1 MFRSSYTL
9 VDAVHVAFQE
19 LFGDAT
25 NPVPDWTHV
34 TKVDPEPDKRLP
46 TLFPA
51 YLAATDA
58 VSVGGSRGVT
68 VEHTHATFEAIS
80 VAPVPAFHEPSAA
93 SHVTRETRSA
103 ATFLTLPEVL
113 NGDSEALVGRLGAGV
128 AGLHDDQVPG
138 VVREALPDAVANRLL
153 GTAAGERLVD
163 LLTGWLVRQAVSE
176 AYVVQN
182 PDSAAAREAGVT
194 ADDVLTP
201 TAARERALAAEHRL
215 GSEIV
220 YLEYS
225 GTFGGEAAETTLGE
239 LADVTQWA
247 RVWYGG
253 GVRSR
258 AAAERVLDAG
268 ADTVVVGDVFHD
280 VASEETRLAKT
291 YRETVGD
298 PSPAAIRSW
307 VRDRVDETTA
317 AAYLST
323 VPSVADPT
331 ARATTLLTAT
341 LVCRLWLAA
350 AAGAW
355 APATAPPDPWTVPA
369 FADQFADGAERYAR
383 RCRRAL
389 VVSDADSTRTPP
401 ASDADSTR
409 MPPASDADSTRTPL
423 ASDADSTRTPLASDA
438 DDEQAL
444 AVSLPPVER

>member
-9 VDAVHVAFQE
+9 VDAVHVALQE
-19 LFGDAT
+19 LFGDTT

-34 TKVDPEPDKRLP
+34 TKVDPEPEKRLP

-68 VEHTHATFEAIS
+68 VEHTHATFEALS
-80 VAPVPAFHEPSAA
+80 TAPVPAFHEPSAA
-93 SHVTRETRSA
+93 SHVTPETRSA

-113 NGDSEALVGRLGAGV
+113 NGTSEALVGRLGAGV
-128 AGLHDDQVPG
+128 ASLHDEQVPG
-138 VVREALPDAVANRLL
+138 VVREALPDAIADRLL
-153 GTAAGERLVD
+153 ATAAGDRLVD

-176 AYVVQN
+176 AYIVQN

-194 ADDVLTP
+194 AEDVLAP
-201 TAARERALAAEHRL
+201 TDARERALAVEHRL

-225 GTFGGEAAETTLGE
+225 GTFGGEAAETTLTA
-239 LADVTQWA
+239 LAEATQWA

-280 VASEETRLAKT
+280 VASEEVRLATT

-298 PSPAAIRSW
+298 PSPAAVRSW
-307 VRDRVDETTA
+307 VRDRADETTA

-323 VPSVADPT
+323 IPSVTDPT

-350 AAGAW
+350 AAGVW
-355 APATAPPDPWTVPA
+355 EPSTEPPAPWTVPV
-369 FADQFADGAERYAR
+369 FTDQFADGAERYAR

-389 VVSDADSTRTPP
+389 VATDAARTRTPQ
-401 ASDADSTR
+401 AF
-409 MPPASDADSTRTPL
+409 
-423 ASDADSTRTPLASDA
+423 DA
-438 DDEQAL
+438 DDEQAF
-444 AVSLPPVER
+444 AASLPAVER

>member
-1 MFRSSYTL
+1 VLRSSYTL
-9 VDAVHVAFQE
+9 VDAVHVALQE
-19 LFGDAT
+19 LSGDTT

-58 VSVGGSRGVT
+58 VSVGGSQGVT
-68 VEHTHATFEAIS
+68 VDHTHATFEAVS
-80 VAPVPAFHEPSAA
+80 AAPVPAFHEPSAA

-103 ATFLTLPEVL
+103 AVFLTLPEVL
-113 NGDSEALVGRLGAGV
+113 NGTSEALVGRLGAGV
-128 AGLHDDQVPG
+128 AGLHDEQVPG
-138 VVREALPDAVANRLL
+138 VVREVLPDTVADRLL
-153 GTAAGERLVD
+153 ATTAGERLVD
-163 LLTGWLVRQAVSE
+163 VLTGWLVRQAVSE

-194 ADDVLTP
+194 DADVLDPAT
-201 TAARERALAAEHRL
+201 ARERALAAEHRL

-225 GTFGGEAAETTLGE
+225 GTFGGEAAEATLAA
-239 LADVTQWA
+239 LAEATQWA

-280 VASEETRLAKT
+280 VASEEIRLAAT

-298 PSPAAIRSW
+298 PSPATIRSW

-341 LVCRLWLAA
+341 VVCRLWLAA

-355 APATAPPDPWTVPA
+355 EPPTTPPEPWTVPA
-369 FADQFADGAERYAR
+369 FADQFADGAARYAR
-383 RCRRAL
+383 QCRRAL
-389 VVSDADSTRTPP
+389 V
-401 ASDADSTR
+401 ASDVDSNQT
-409 MPPASDADSTRTPL
+409 PAPSD
-423 ASDADSTRTPLASDA
+423 SDHER
-438 DDEQAL
+438 AL
-444 AVSLPPVER
+444 AVSLPPVDI